1 VPIQFEHEPGRRLL
15 RNSAANL
22 TVQVFQVA
30 ANLVVFL
37 ILARSLGKE
46 RLGEYYT
53 LWAFI
58 MVSQLLLEAGVGTV
72 LTRRLVQASAGRREL
87 VAEGANVFA
96 MVVAASVLVFL
107 GLGMAGAL
115 ARANPLLLL
124 RFAAAGVACAGLQV
138 QRFGEAVLHAGE
150 QFGPGNRARSLQGG
164 LFVTLVAGLAGAGWA
179 GVETA
184 MLAFAVSQVAGA
196 AWLLTTLRRRHG
208 LRWRWQRPPLKA
220 WLAESVPLGL
230 GDMVRGPNWHLDTIL
245 LGLLRPA
252 ASVGIYVVA
261 YRPNAPLTCLPR
273 AVLAAAFPSL
283 ARLAAGDA
291 EALERLFAGCL
302 RWLWVAALPLVIG
315 LSWFAEPVIDVLVGR
330 PYVEAAPLLRVLI
343 WKTALSFLSIPCRF
357 LFTALGRQRTYGR
370 LVLGVLIAEAL
381 SEFSLI
387 WMLGSLG
394 AALGCVLGEL
404 LLVIVCLRACHK
416 FGLRGVPWRALGGAG
431 AAGAGM
437 AACLW
442 AGAMLPGVV
451 GLACALVVYGAL
463 CLVFG
468 AIQGNEAGR
477 LLSLVAGAAGLG
489 SAGAKK
495 SYVRLGPRNAG
506 LD

>member
-1 VPIQFEHEPGRRLL
+1 MLIQREHESGRRLL

-22 TVQVFQVA
+22 AVQVFQVA

-37 ILARSLGKE
+37 ILARSLGTE

-72 LTRRLVQASAGRREL
+72 LTRRLIQEPAGRREL
-87 VAEGANVFA
+87 VAEAANVF
-96 MVVAASVLVFL
+96 VVIVAASVLVFL
-107 GLGMAGAL
+107 GLGTAWAL
-115 ARANPLLLL
+115 ARANPLLLV

-150 QFGPGNRARSLQGG
+150 QFGPGNRARLLQGG
-164 LFVTLVAGLAGAGWA
+164 LFVALIAGLAGAGWE

-184 MLAFAVSQVAGA
+184 MLAFAASQTAGA
-196 AWLLTTLRRRHG
+196 AWFIARLRRRHG
-208 LRWRWQRPPLKA
+208 LGWCWRRPRLRA

-252 ASVGIYVVA
+252 PSVGIYVVA
-261 YRPNAPLTCLPR
+261 YRPNAPLICLPR
-273 AVLAAAFPSL
+273 AVLTAAFPAL

-291 EALERLFAGCL
+291 ESLGRLFAGCL

-315 LSWFAEPVIDVLVGR
+315 PSWYAEPLIDGLVGR
-330 PYVEAAPLLRVLI
+330 PYLEAAPLLRLLI

-370 LVLGVLIAEAL
+370 LVLAVLVAEAL
-381 SEFSLI
+381 SEFALI
-387 WMLGSLG
+387 RILGSPG
-394 AALGCVLGEL
+394 AALGCVLGEF
-404 LLVIVCLRACHK
+404 LLVIVCLRGCHHC
-416 FGLRGVPWRALGGAG
+416 GLRVIPWRALAGAG

-442 AGAMLPGVV
+442 AGAALPAVV
-451 GLACALVVYGAL
+451 GLTGALAVYGAL
-463 CLVFG
+463 SLAFG
-468 AIQGNEAGR
+468 VVQGKEAGR
-477 LLSLVAGAAGLG
+477 LLTLAAGAAGLG
-489 SAGAKK
+489 SAGRKK
-495 SYVRLGPRNAG
+495 SYVRLGPDHAG